1 MNSAVHCLS
10 LRLLQLKQEQKK
22 KYINYIDTSRQQFEE
37 TTKPHVL
44 KHTQI
49 CSLIRLLL
57 RKTVLTLK
65 SMPTVLTKAEVKES
79 SA

>member
-1 MNSAVHCLS
+1 MYCNFN
-10 LRLLQLKQEQKK
+10 LL
-22 KYINYIDTSRQQFEE
+22 
-37 TTKPHVL
+37 
-44 KHTQI
+44 TQI
-49 CSLIRLLL
+49 CSLILLSL